1 MLIREFDP
9 FLSEHLKQF
18 GISGK
23 GRPSYLSA
31 NIYNEFISILG
42 KQVFKK
48 KNLSELKTA
57 KYFSVSVDSTPDY
70 SHIDQ
75 MIFIIRIF
83 EDDNPVKSFLEFIYI
98 TQH

>member
-1 MLIREFDP
+1 MEFQVKVALHICQP
-9 FLSEHLKQF
+9 IFT
-18 GISGK
+18 
-23 GRPSYLSA
+23 
-31 NIYNEFISILG
+31 NEFISILG
-42 KQVFKK
+42 KQVFKI

-83 EDDNPVKSFLEFIYI
+83 KDDNPVKSFLEFIYI